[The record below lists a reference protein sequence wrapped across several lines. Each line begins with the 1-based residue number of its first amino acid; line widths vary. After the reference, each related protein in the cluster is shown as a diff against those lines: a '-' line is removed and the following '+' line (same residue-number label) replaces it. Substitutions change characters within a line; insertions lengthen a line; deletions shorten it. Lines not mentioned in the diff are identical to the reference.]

1 MSSLLRVLAALL
13 LSAPA
18 CVAFAVRG
26 HGGDV
31 VAAGVPA
38 TRLATTTKDNAVVSA
53 LAQPTTICGLTAAA
67 YSVDDFEA
75 NSIPMGEGS
84 FGKVL
89 SIPRKTSQ
97 GETLTPTEARVL
109 VDGGN
114 RLAVKVAKEVKEE
127 EMTSAIKSAT
137 REAALGLLVCSGVG
151 CPAGSPFP
159 AFLGTQNKGAGVP
172 VALVTELVQGA
183 ELASVLAIDPKD
195 TDKAAWTEFLDAHA
209 LPSPAPAALRNLDG
223 VLAAAAGMAL
233 AVARLE
239 EIGAVHHDM
248 KPSNTMIGKG
258 GVRVF
263 DFGLTC
269 LSKDSHE
276 VNAAAGTA
284 TAFVASDGADGA
296 CKLACTG
303 LSPGGTPGFYSPT
316 KVGFLGGCRDRSQCT
331 AEELRGVDLFAVGMS
346 LMELLAANDAVAWP
360 DYVLAPED
368 DTCVKIDGTDVEKK
382 AKKVKLAS
390 VLPSLLSAYFSLD
403 DARLDWAAAGP
414 ADAAG
419 RRIFSYLATFGP
431 HGRRRTSILGNA
443 PPLSYFST
451 APPEKKLIVPRC
463 FSSSPTSGP
472 SGLFNPQG
480 IRSVEDLFL
489 TLAAASAPPPALRP
503 APWTDG
509 AAEEH
514 LLSVPTQSRALKPLL
529 DVVRK
534 LLAYN
539 SRRDGFANAL
549 DAVHA
554 IDNVRKLLAEEAP
567 LPASRRAVAA
577 LVAFRTKLACHAT
590 ETAPRRARAQPLA
603 QPQPQMQLQAAPA
616 LPQAQEE
623 LQCRAAAALALEQI
637 AQRDKSPGASP
648 RPNEYDVAMA
658 LHDCVLAASAEP
670 PPPALLSKRAFG
682 AIVGR
687 QLCAVRPAQLGN
699 PAVGGAAPPPA
710 EPLVNQNGL
719 AIATEK
725 LPFALEEG
733 VSATWAKR
741 LFFLQCDVIG
751 ALDEPAGEGVWLH
764 WAGGVSGMGYVEEV
778 HDTSTPPGVNPAP
791 YTCRKHYL
799 SSVTG
804 AACKALRL
812 RHATPRSGGGNTRP
826 REGLLKL
833 YAAGNNN
840 AGALRDAIDRVKTSR
855 CGAGSAADNFRR
867 LLAAATNHQQ
877 PQDWRNEWTAT
888 AYRKTAEEAAAR
900 AAAEREVQATMLQ
913 GFHSAGFGPRRF

>member
-1 MSSLLRVLAALL
+1 MSPLLRVLAALL

-18 CVAFAVRG
+18 CVAVRG
-26 HGGDV
+26 HGGAV
-31 VAAGVPA
+31 VAAGVPV
-38 TRLATTTKDNAVVSA
+38 TRLATKDEAVVSA
-53 LAQPTTICGLTAAA
+53 LAQPATICGLTAAA
-67 YSVDDFEA
+67 YSVGDFDEA
-75 NSIPMGEGS
+75 NSIAVGEGS

-114 RLAVKVAKEVKEE
+114 RLAVKVAKKVEGKD
-127 EMTSAIKSAT
+127 MALAIKSAT
-137 REAALGLLVCSGVG
+137 REAALGLLVCSDVG

-159 AFLGTQNKGAGVP
+159 AFLGTENKGAGEP

-183 ELASVLAIDPKD
+183 ELASVLGSSPKD
-195 TDKAAWTEFLDAHA
+195 TETAAWAEFLDAHA
-209 LPSPAPAALRNLDG
+209 LPSPAAAALRNLDG

-269 LSKDSHE
+269 LSKDIHE
-276 VNAAAGTA
+276 VNK
-284 TAFVASDGADGA
+284 AFISDGDGADGA
-296 CKLACTG
+296 CAKLACTRRN
-303 LSPGGTPGFYSPT
+303 PGGTPSFYSPT
-316 KVGFLGGCRDRSQCT
+316 KKGFLGPCVKSLQCT
-331 AEELRGVDLFAVGMS
+331 AEELRGMDLFAVGMS
-346 LMELLAANDAVAWP
+346 LMELLAANDLVAYP

-368 DTCVKIDGTDVEKK
+368 DTCVKIDGTDDEKK
-382 AKKVKLAS
+382 EKRAKLAS
-390 VLPSLLSAYFSLD
+390 GLPSLLSAYFSLD
-403 DARLDWAAAGP
+403 GAHRVDWAAAGP
-414 ADAAG
+414 AADAAG
-419 RRIFSYLATFGP
+419 RRIFSYLATFGQLRN
-431 HGRRRTSILGNA
+431 RRNGILGTA
-443 PPLSYFST
+443 PPLSYFSN
-451 APPEKKLIVPRC
+451 APPPEKKLIVPRC
-463 FSSSPTSGP
+463 FSSEKTSGP
-472 SGLFNPQG
+472 SGLFNLQR
-480 IRSVEDLFL
+480 IKYVEDLFL
-489 TLAAASAPPPALRP
+489 TLAPASAPTPALRP
-503 APWTDG
+503 APWTVG
-509 AAEEH
+509 SAVEEH
-514 LLSVPTQSRALKPLL
+514 LLSVPTQSGALKPLL
-529 DVVRK
+529 EVVRK
-534 LLAYN
+534 LLAFD
-539 SRRDGFANAL
+539 SRHDGFANAL

-554 IDNVRKLLAEEAP
+554 IDNVRKRLAEEVP
-567 LPASRRAVAA
+567 QSLRTDAA
-577 LVAFRTKLACHAT
+577 MVAFRTKLACLAS
-590 ETAPRRARAQPLA
+590 ETDPSKARAQPLA
-603 QPQPQMQLQAAPA
+603 QPQPQMQQQAPA
-616 LPQAQEE
+616 LPQAAEL

-637 AQRDKSPGASP
+637 AQRDKSQGASP
-648 RPNEYDVAMA
+648 RPNKYDVAMA
-658 LHDCVLAASAEP
+658 LHNCVRAALAEP

-687 QLCAVRPAQLGN
+687 QVCAVAQLGD

-725 LPFALEEG
+725 LPFALEER

-741 LFFLQCDVIG
+741 LFSLQCDVIG
-751 ALDEPAGEGVWLH
+751 ALDKPAGEGVWLH

-778 HDTSTPPGVNPAP
+778 HDTSTPGVNPAP
-791 YTCRKHYL
+791 YTCRRHYV

-840 AGALRDAIDRVKTSR
+840 AGAFRDAIDRVKTSR

-867 LLAAATNHQQ
+867 LLAAATNLQQ
-877 PQDWRNEWTAT
+877 PQGWQDEWKAT
-888 AYRKTAEEAAAR
+888 AATALAAR
-900 AAAEREVQATMLQ
+900 TRQAQAVSLQ
-913 GFHSAGFGPRRF
+913 GFNNMGITGRRF